1 MPPSHNL
8 FSSDIILLSLLNEP
22 GYAGPYEAM
31 NLFRY
36 GMNDT
41 APATFTLNR
50 TSEFPYLLVW
60 DGEHDTTIGE
70 HTKNHPT
77 FYSNQPDS
85 PNTESIQLAIG
96 TKIHERRIAINMSV
110 DELADKIGRDRATVY
125 RYENGKIENMPI
137 GLLVPLA
144 KALDVT
150 VEYLLGTNQQDRPP
164 QRTPEIDI
172 FKVII
177 RLHEDLTFRKI
188 VENIYTLDGDRLV
201 AFQKFLMAFGDK

>member
-1 MPPSHNL
+1 M
-8 FSSDIILLSLLNEP
+8 
-22 GYAGPYEAM
+22 
-31 NLFRY
+31 
-36 GMNDT
+36 
-41 APATFTLNR
+41 
-50 TSEFPYLLVW
+50 
-60 DGEHDTTIGE
+60 TIGE

-137 GLLVPLA
+137 GLLVPIA